1 MSSQHSHQTSTHWH
15 ILGAGAIGSLW
26 AYHMTQ
32 QGIPVTLLVRPERIP
47 EHGNRAMLRMDHQAE
62 STKHSASCS
71 VELVSTA
78 DTTTISHL
86 LVTTKAGDTLAILKT
101 LRPRLSRD
109 AIIVLLQN
117 GMGHQQTAA
126 QFFADYGVFAG
137 STTDG
142 VWQKDFLH
150 ICRAGYGSTRFGPLN
165 ERAKHSFKHLHSLL
179 HITGLKAEMSTNIL
193 AILQEKLAINAAI
206 NGLTIVHNCAN
217 GELLRQPYYTELTE
231 LCAEIAAILAED
243 GFQTQEPLLEKV
255 EQVLTITANN
265 ISSSQQDFRNGRA
278 TELAYINGYLIERA
292 TALGIMVPAQKKLM
306 QTITH
311 RCNSLN
317 RRA

>member
-1 MSSQHSHQTSTHWH
+1 MSLHHSHHSHWH

-32 QGIPVTLLVRPERIP
+32 QNIPVTLLVRPERITS
-47 EHGNRAMLRMDHQAE
+47 HTNTATLRVECATK
-62 STKHSASCS
+62 STEGDNTCE
-71 VELVSTA
+71 VQLISTT
-78 DTTTISHL
+78 DTAPISHL
-86 LVTTKAGDTLAILKT
+86 LVTTKAGDTLAILET
-101 LRPRLSRD
+101 LRPRLSHD
-109 AIIVLLQN
+109 AVIVLLQN
-117 GMGHQQTAA
+117 GLGHQQQVAHA
-126 QFFADYGVFAG
+126 FANHGVFAG

-150 ICRAGYGSTRFGPLN
+150 ICRAGHGLTRFGPLN
-165 ERAKHSFKHLHSLL
+165 GQAQESIKRLHSLL
-179 HITGLKAEMSTNIL
+179 HITGLKAEMSDNIL
-193 AILQEKLAINAAI
+193 GILQEKLAINAAI

-217 GELLRQPYYTELTE
+217 GELLKQPYRSDLAE
-231 LCAEIAAILAED
+231 LCEEIETILAKD
-243 GFQTQEPLLEKV
+243 GYLPQQPLLAKV

-265 ISSSQQDFRNGRA
+265 ISSSLQDFRNGRP

-292 TALGIMVPAQKKLM
+292 ATLGIMASAQKKLM

-317 RRA
+317 RSA